1 MRDNGANEG
10 RDARFCVST
19 DLATMI
25 MAYDRLVVENAN
37 LARANAALQLHVD
50 RVKQDR
56 DALVTCVMLL
66 VQALDRQG
74 PEVKDEIER
83 ARKLVGAH
91 QERKDD

>member
-1 MRDNGANEG
+1 MRDNGAGSDEG

-25 MAYDRLVVENAN
+25 MAYDRLVVENAA
-37 LARANAALQLHVD
+37 LARANAAL
-50 RVKQDR
+50 RQDR

-66 VQALDRQG
+66 VQSLDRQG
-74 PEVKDEIER
+74 PEVKEEMER